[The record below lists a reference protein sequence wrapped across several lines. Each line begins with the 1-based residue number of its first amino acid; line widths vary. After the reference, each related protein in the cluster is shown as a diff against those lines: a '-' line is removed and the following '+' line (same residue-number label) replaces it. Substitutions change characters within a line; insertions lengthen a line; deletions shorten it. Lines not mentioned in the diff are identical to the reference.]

1 MQCVGP
7 FTFSHLINTLQSKN
21 CGFNLILQKKKYR
34 FMETEWLV
42 WQHTKN
48 SSVGQWTEAVCPS
61 SALLPTWCCFSTDF
75 QELSPNRTFPVNLGK
90 EQFKKITVILTK
102 QTRQKQISCN
112 IAYMWNL
119 TNELIYKTEIDPRH
133 RKALALPRQL
143 FPIKLSLS
151 PWLKVFHSWLHCS
164 LLKYAI

>member
-1 MQCVGP
+1 MKKLTCLKFNLNKQTKKWKVTSCDPYWLTCIDYLQCVGP

-34 FMETEWLV
+34 FMDTEWLV

-61 SALLPTWCCFSTDF
+61 SALLPTWCSFSTDF

-90 EQFKKITVILTK
+90 EQLKKITVILTK
-102 QTRQKQISCN
+102 QTRQRQISCN

-119 TNELIYKTEIDPRH
+119 TNELIYKTEIDPET
-133 RKALALPRQL
+133 
-143 FPIKLSLS
+143 
-151 PWLKVFHSWLHCS
+151 
-164 LLKYAI
+164 